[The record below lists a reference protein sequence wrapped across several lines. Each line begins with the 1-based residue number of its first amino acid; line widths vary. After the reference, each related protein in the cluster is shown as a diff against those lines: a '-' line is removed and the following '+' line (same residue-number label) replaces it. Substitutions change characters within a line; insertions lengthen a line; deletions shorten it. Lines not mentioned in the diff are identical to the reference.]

1 MRHEDFQKQDG
12 KIFTKSFFILAALAA
27 TAFFILGWRCVKGLG
42 AVSNMSD
49 GYPWGIWI
57 TYDVAIG
64 TAMACGG
71 YAMALLIYISN
82 RMHYH
87 PLIRSCILASL
98 FGYGLAGFSVMV
110 DLGRP
115 WNFYNFFIPSRW
127 QVNSVM
133 FEVAICIM
141 SYTTILLIELLP
153 AILFSLEKSEWR
165 RLRGVVDWLHQ
176 RYPINKETV
185 LTRVD
190 WVRSAAA
197 KLRSRLDKALI
208 FFIVLGVTL
217 PAMHQSSLGSMML
230 VAGTKL
236 HALWHTPFLPLLFLI
251 NCIYIGYAI
260 AILQLI
266 ITAYAFKRPYH
277 IKELS
282 GVARIIPWVTAIWM
296 GVTLVD
302 LSIRRQWPA
311 ALRLDLYS
319 CSFIAEFIL
328 ILAGSLLLLSRK
340 NRLSPRWLYVSAAL
354 VLVGGALYRVN
365 VYILGFNPGQGW
377 QYFPSISEVF
387 FTVGIVSFEILAY
400 QVLVKLCPV
409 LPRIKLPELPR
420 RKSQP
425 APAQR
430 GARPGRRNTTAG
442 SLPKGAGIEFARSV
456 KEQSEAVFGPG
467 GGGAVEG
474 LLRAE
479 P

>member
-1 MRHEDFQKQDG
+1 MRHEDFQKQEG

-27 TAFFILGWRCVKGLG
+27 IGFFILGLRCVKGLG

-115 WNFYNFFIPSRW
+115 WNFYNFFVPSKW
-127 QVNSVM
+127 QFNSVM

-165 RLRGVVDWLHQ
+165 RLRSVMDWLHQ
-176 RYPINKETV
+176 RYPIDKATV
-185 LTRVD
+185 LTRVE

-277 IKELS
+277 IKELA

-296 GVTLVD
+296 GVTVWD
-302 LSIRRQWPA
+302 LTARGQWPA

-319 CSFIAEFIL
+319 CSFLAEFIL
-328 ILAGSLLLLSRK
+328 ILGGSLLLLSRK
-340 NRLSPRWLYVSAAL
+340 NRFSPRWLYVSAAL

-377 QYFPSISEVF
+377 QYFPSISEVL
-387 FTVGIVSFEILAY
+387 FTVGIVSFEVLAY

-409 LPRIKLPELPR
+409 LPRVNLPELPH
-420 RKSQP
+420 RKPQSAPGQGKGRP
-425 APAQR
+425 ARKDAAP
-430 GARPGRRNTTAG
+430 GAI
-442 SLPKGAGIEFARSV
+442 PKVVEPKFASSV
-456 KEQSEAVFGPG
+456 GESTGAVFGHAG
-467 GGGAVEG
+467 QGAVRG
-474 LLRAE
+474 LPAS
-479 P
+479 